1 MIMSTDQNMSELV
14 FTEDARA
21 SLDVFLSSWPIV
33 ARGSFEQKILRTL
46 DYYRLQ
52 GKARWVT
59 KEILIAAL
67 EETFPSFE
75 VTVLR
80 TKDQQALLDT
90 MKAQKKVHKRHPL
103 IKIKRWDLPAVT
115 LNTPMHDVCAL
126 LAGPRIGGNTDC
138 ILDALIDGVRGGGA
152 KVEKLKFP
160 RLSIA
165 PCNGC
170 LACDRK
176 ELTSFC
182 AIKDDMTYLYR
193 RLLECDV
200 FILGF
205 PIYTAR
211 ECSQVAIFFDR
222 LKALGGP
229 KQFVKVKQKLRKG
242 ALVVTWGWPS
252 ELLYKGVVENTA
264 FLLRHFGVEVAEIVT
279 GSGFW
284 DAYYAKGTALLD
296 KKGLA
301 QARAAG
307 KALVSS

>member
-1 MIMSTDQNMSELV
+1 MVMGADQNTSELV

-21 SLDVFLSSWPIV
+21 ALDVFLSSWPIV
-33 ARGSFEQKILRTL
+33 TRSSFEQKIMRTL

-59 KEILIAAL
+59 KEVLIAAL

-90 MKAQKKVHKRHPL
+90 MNAQKKVNKRHPL
-103 IKIKRWDLPAVT
+103 IKIKRWELPRVS
-115 LNTPMHDVCAL
+115 LGTPVHDVCAL
-126 LAGPRIGGNTDC
+126 FAGPRIRGNTDC
-138 ILDALIDGVRGGGA
+138 ILDALLDGVRGRGV
-152 KVEKLKFP
+152 KVEKLLFP
-160 RLSIA
+160 KLSIA

-170 LACDRK
+170 LACDKK
-176 ELTSFC
+176 ELAAFC

-193 RLLECDV
+193 RLLECDA

-211 ECSQVAIFFDR
+211 ECSQVATFFDR

-229 KQFVKVKQKLRKG
+229 KQYAKVKQKLRKG
-242 ALVVTWGWPS
+242 ALVATWGWPS
-252 ELLYKGVVENTA
+252 DFLYKGVVENAA
-264 FLLRHFGVEVAEIVT
+264 FLLRHFGIEVAEIVT

-284 DAYYAKGTALLD
+284 DAYYAKGSALLD

-307 KALVSS
+307 KALMSS

>member
-33 ARGSFEQKILRTL
+33 TRSSFEQKILRTL

-52 GKARWVT
+52 GKARWIT
-59 KEILIAAL
+59 KEVLIAAL

-80 TKDQQALLDT
+80 TKDPQALLDT
-90 MKAQKKVHKRHPL
+90 MNAQKKVNKRHPL
-103 IKIKRWDLPAVT
+103 IKIKRWELPART
-115 LNTPMHDVCAL
+115 ISTPIHDVCAL

-138 ILDALIDGVRGGGA
+138 ILDALLDGVRRGGA
-152 KVEKLKFP
+152 KVEKLTFP

-176 ELTSFC
+176 ELASFC

-229 KQFVKVKQKLRKG
+229 KQYAKVKQKLRKG

-264 FLLRHFGVEVAEIVT
+264 FLLRHFGIEVAEIVT

-301 QARAAG
+301 QAHAAG
-307 KALVSS
+307 KALVSA

>member
-1 MIMSTDQNMSELV
+1 MNTKHNTSTLV

-21 SLDVFLSSWPIV
+21 ALDVFLSSWPV
-33 ARGSFEQKILRTL
+33 VTRSSFEQKIIRTL

-52 GKARWVT
+52 GTARWVT
-59 KEILIAAL
+59 KETLIAAL

-75 VTVLR
+75 LTVLR
-80 TKDQQALLDT
+80 VKDQQGLLDV
-90 MKAQKKVHKRHPL
+90 MNAQKKVNKKNPL
-103 IKIKRWDLPAVT
+103 VRIKRWQLPAVS
-115 LNTPMHDVCAL
+115 LSTPIQDVCAL
-126 LAGPRIGGNTDC
+126 LAAPRIGGNTDSR
-138 ILDALIDGVRGGGA
+138 LDALIEGVHNCGI
-152 KVEKLKFP
+152 KVEKLLFP
-160 RLSIA
+160 KLSIA

-170 LACDRK
+170 LACDKK
-176 ELTSFC
+176 ELATFC

-200 FILGF
+200 FVLGF

-229 KQFVKVKQKLRKG
+229 KQYAKVQKKLRKG
-242 ALVVTWGWPS
+242 ALVVSWGWPS

-284 DAYYAKGTALLD
+284 DAYYAKGSALLD
-296 KKGLA
+296 KRGLA